1 MQIDIHT
8 HDKQLLS
15 DLLGRTRINSGD
27 QLPLAEGVTLE
38 YQGTTKS
45 YSVDLPDVVT
55 FALTVI
61 GSVPAAVAANL
72 LTDWIREKLSSR
84 AERIDIDREEIEF
97 DDEERV
103 RRIVREKITRR
114 RE

>member
-8 HDKQLLS
+8 HDKQLPY
-15 DLLGRTRINSGD
+15 DLLGRTSIKSGD
-27 QLPLAEGVTLE
+27 QLSLADGVTLE
-38 YQGTTKS
+38 FQRTTKR
-45 YSVDLPDVVT
+45 YSVGWPDVVT
-55 FALTVI
+55 FALAVI
-61 GSVPAAVAANL
+61 GSVPAAVVADL

-97 DDEERV
+97 DDEGRV
-103 RRIVREKITRR
+103 RRIVREKITRS

>member
-8 HDKQLLS
+8 HDKQLAY
-15 DLLGRTRINSGD
+15 DLLGRTSIQSGD
-27 QLPLAEGVTLE
+27 QLSLADGVTLE
-38 YQGTTKS
+38 FQRTTKR
-45 YSVDLPDVVT
+45 YSIDLPDVVT

-61 GSVPAAVAANL
+61 GSVPAAVAADL

-103 RRIVREKITRR
+103 RRIVREKITHR